1 MQIWDTAGE
10 ERFRNVVSSYYR
22 GASGI
27 VLVYNINDRNS
38 FKSLNSY
45 LEDIEKNAKENI
57 NKILVGNNCEKEDCE
72 NEELEKEN
80 ERELS
85 FEEGKNFAEKNGM
98 KFLEISPKSYDNI
111 KEVFDLL
118 VADMIKTSEEEKN
131 KKKLMILI

>member
-1 MQIWDTAGE
+1 MI
-10 ERFRNVVSSYYR
+10 
-22 GASGI
+22 GI
-27 VLVYNINDRNS
+27 H
-38 FKSLNSY
+38 

-72 NEELEKEN
+72 NEELETEN
-80 ERELS
+80 EREVS

-118 VADMIKTSEEEKN
+118 VADIIKTSEEEKD
-131 KKKLMILI
+131 KKKIDDTHLKEKIKKIKSILVF